1 MSDFSDIELF
11 KGKNLSNLFEEIY
24 SNSVSKREQ
33 IKDLIASLSPL
44 IEGIGDA
51 TILVPLIKDY
61 LDIGVKNDEQLVK
74 LAQIVQR
81 VSSDK
86 KASSGD
92 SEWWM
97 MDTDIQNLVQDAEK
111 TDKNLEESLE
121 RAQKTSESCIKQVSQ
136 SCLS

>member
-97 MDTDIQNLVQDAEK
+97 MDTDIQNLIQDAEK
-111 TDKNLEESLE
+111 TDKSLEESLE
-121 RAQKTSESCIKQVSQ
+121 RAQKTSESCIKQVS
-136 SCLS
+136 

>member
-97 MDTDIQNLVQDAEK
+97 MDTDIQDLVQDAEK

-121 RAQKTSESCIKQVSQ
+121 RAQKTSESCIKQVS
-136 SCLS
+136 

>member
-11 KGKNLSNLFEEIY
+11 KCKNLSNLFEEIY

-97 MDTDIQNLVQDAEK
+97 MDTDIQNLIQDAEK
-111 TDKNLEESLE
+111 TDKSLEESLE
-121 RAQKTSESCIKQVSQ
+121 RAQKTSESCIKQVS
-136 SCLS
+136 

>member
-33 IKDLIASLSPL
+33 IKELIASLSPL

-121 RAQKTSESCIKQVSQ
+121 RAQKTSESYIKQVS
-136 SCLS
+136 

>member
-97 MDTDIQNLVQDAEK
+97 MDTDMQNLVQDAEK
-111 TDKNLEESLE
+111 TDKSLEESLE
-121 RAQKTSESCIKQVSQ
+121 RAQKTSESCIKQVS
-136 SCLS
+136 

>member
-1 MSDFSDIELF
+1 MNDFSDIELF

-111 TDKNLEESLE
+111 TDKSLEESLE
-121 RAQKTSESCIKQVSQ
+121 KAQKTSESCIKQVS
-136 SCLS
+136 

>member
-111 TDKNLEESLE
+111 TDKSLEESLE
-121 RAQKTSESCIKQVSQ
+121 RTQKTSESYIKQVS
-136 SCLS
+136 

>member
-111 TDKNLEESLE
+111 TDKSLEESLE
-121 RAQKTSESCIKQVSQ
+121 RAQKTSESCIKQVS
-136 SCLS
+136 

>member
-97 MDTDIQNLVQDAEK
+97 MDTAIQSLVQDAEK
-111 TDKNLEESLE
+111 TDKSLEESLE
-121 RAQKTSESCIKQVSQ
+121 RAQKTSESCIKQVS
-136 SCLS
+136 

>member
-97 MDTDIQNLVQDAEK
+97 MDTDIQNLVQDVEK
-111 TDKNLEESLE
+111 TDKSLEESLE
-121 RAQKTSESCIKQVSQ
+121 RAQKTSESCIKQVS
-136 SCLS
+136 

>member
-44 IEGIGDA
+44 IEGIEDA

-111 TDKNLEESLE
+111 TDKSLEESLE
-121 RAQKTSESCIKQVSQ
+121 RAQKTSESCIKQVS
-136 SCLS
+136 

>member
-33 IKDLIASLSPL
+33 IKELIASLSPL

-111 TDKNLEESLE
+111 TDKSLEESLE
-121 RAQKTSESCIKQVSQ
+121 RAQKTSESCIKQVS
-136 SCLS
+136 

>member
-111 TDKNLEESLE
+111 TDKSLEESLE
-121 RAQKTSESCIKQVSQ
+121 KAQKTSESCIKQVS
-136 SCLS
+136 

>member
-97 MDTDIQNLVQDAEK
+97 MDTDIQNLIQDAEK
-111 TDKNLEESLE
+111 TDTSLEESLE
-121 RAQKTSESCIKQVSQ
+121 RAQKTSESCIKQVS
-136 SCLS
+136 

>member
-121 RAQKTSESCIKQVSQ
+121 RAQKTSESCIKQVS
-136 SCLS
+136 

>member
-111 TDKNLEESLE
+111 TDKSLEESLE
-121 RAQKTSESCIKQVSQ
+121 RAQKTSESYIKQVS
-136 SCLS
+136 

>member
-61 LDIGVKNDEQLVK
+61 LDIGVKNDEQLIK

-111 TDKNLEESLE
+111 TDKSLEESLE
-121 RAQKTSESCIKQVSQ
+121 RAQKTSESYIKQVS
-136 SCLS
+136 